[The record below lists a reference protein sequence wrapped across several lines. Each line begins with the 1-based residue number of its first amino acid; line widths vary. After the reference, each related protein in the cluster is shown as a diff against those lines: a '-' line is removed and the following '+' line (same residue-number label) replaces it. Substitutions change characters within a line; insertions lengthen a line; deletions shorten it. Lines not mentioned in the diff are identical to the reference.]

1 MIDAIV
7 IFTEDEKKVMRPL
20 LKAKEQ
26 GDREAAI
33 KFLEMWI
40 EGHKRALTEYK
51 KRPDDETV
59 DCGDL
64 TDLFPDLFTVKAQI
78 AELEEEI
85 AESEESLKRLK
96 ATK

>member
-1 MIDAIV
+1 MDPIT
-7 IFTEDEKKVMRPL
+7 IFTDDEKKVMRPL

-26 GDREAAI
+26 GDNGAAI

-51 KRPDDETV
+51 KYPDNETV

-64 TDLFPDLFTVKAQI
+64 SDLFPDLFTVKAQI
-78 AELEEEI
+78 QEIEEEI
-85 AESEESLKRLK
+85 VESEESLKRLK
-96 ATK
+96 ENK

>member
-1 MIDAIV
+1 MEAIT

-26 GDREAAI
+26 GDVKAAI

-51 KRPDDETV
+51 KYPENETV

-64 TDLFPDLFTVKAQI
+64 SDLFPDLFTVKAQI
-78 AELEEEI
+78 GELENEI
-85 AESEESLKRLK
+85 AESEESLTRLRENK
-96 ATK
+96 

>member
-1 MIDAIV
+1 MKEIA

-26 GDREAAI
+26 GDHEAAI
-33 KFLEMWI
+33 KFLEMWL

-51 KRPDDETV
+51 KHPDTEKI
-59 DCGDL
+59 DCDL

-78 AELEEEI
+78 KTLEEEI
-85 AESEESLKRLK
+85 AETEEWLKENK
-96 ATK
+96 